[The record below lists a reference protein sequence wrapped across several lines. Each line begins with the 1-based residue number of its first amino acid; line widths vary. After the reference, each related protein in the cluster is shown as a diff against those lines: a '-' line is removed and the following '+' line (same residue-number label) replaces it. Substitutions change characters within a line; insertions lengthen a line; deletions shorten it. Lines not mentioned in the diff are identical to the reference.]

1 MNRTENGD
9 HAAGLVAVSDLD
21 AATCSKDERLRELHA
36 FFVQQYEVEPKFFV
50 KVPGRVNI
58 IGEHVDYCGYPV
70 LPMATRQCILLAV
83 APATDDY
90 LYLKNVNSEKYENF
104 KCEINAF
111 DIQIPTSGGPR
122 WYNYFLCGVRGVQ
135 DHLGNNIPTPGMFVA
150 VSGNIPPASGL
161 SSSSALVSA
170 AVLASAHIQGLPLS
184 AQLLATI
191 AAQCELYIGTQ
202 GGGMDQ
208 AIAFLAKQGCA
219 QFIQFH
225 PKLSAQPVKLPNN
238 AIFVVANSL
247 AEMNKAAT
255 SDFNERVVE
264 CRIACRWLAKRMH
277 LNNWRDIIRFA
288 TLQTTLECTL
298 EDLEEIAI
306 RELSKAFYTREDI
319 LEEFGMNDEEF
330 SKTILTAN
338 TQHMQRF
345 KLRQRTLHVLQES
358 LRVSKFRALSESEDC
373 KLESLSELLMQS
385 HESLR
390 SLYECSHPNLD
401 RLVEES
407 KRFGIKARL
416 TGAGWGGCIVG
427 LCDSVDSCNAYIK
440 ELKEKYYKDL
450 PQAKGRNFDELI
462 FATSP
467 QGGAEILTNK
477 YCENGCE

>member
-1 MNRTENGD
+1 MS
-9 HAAGLVAVSDLD
+9 L
-21 AATCSKDERLRELHA
+21 
-36 FFVQQYEVEPKFFV
+36 
-50 KVPGRVNI
+50 
-58 IGEHVDYCGYPV
+58 
-70 LPMATRQCILLAV
+70 
-83 APATDDY
+83 
-90 LYLKNVNSEKYENF
+90 NVNANKRYLLCPSMELAHKPHLTQDIFFSFYS
-104 KCEINAF
+104 
-111 DIQIPTSGGPR
+111 IQIPTSGGPR

-264 CRIACRWLAKRMH
+264 CRISCRWLAKRMH

-288 TLQTTLECTL
+288 ALQTTLECTL

-319 LEEFGMNDEEF
+319 LKEFGMNDEEF

-338 TQHMQRF
+338 TQHIQRF
-345 KLRQRTLHVLQES
+345 KLRQRTLHVLQGMCTYPFWINHS
-358 LRVSKFRALSESEDC
+358 MWGQNRRVLFISSIC
-373 KLESLSELLMQS
+373 V
-385 HESLR
+385 
-390 SLYECSHPNLD
+390 LYS
-401 RLVEES
+401 
-407 KRFGIKARL
+407 A
-416 TGAGWGGCIVG
+416 
-427 LCDSVDSCNAYIK
+427 
-440 ELKEKYYKDL
+440 
-450 PQAKGRNFDELI
+450 
-462 FATSP
+462 
-467 QGGAEILTNK
+467 
-477 YCENGCE
+477 